1 MLEYAHIH
9 FDLETY
15 TNNCSRNVKRVY
27 TKLDKYLENPSEES
41 IHDIRTSLRRFEA
54 AYQSNPKQIRRKKNV
69 KTFAETGKKLFKIN
83 SNIRDIDIIIEKLTK
98 EGNMPEQ
105 DIEYFENSLKQ
116 EKEHHLKEALT
127 IALYLKNIVVP
138 NIYDKNN
145 LRKKFSKKSQIR
157 LTKLVNKLKTDIET
171 NLPVVLSDDRK
182 IVELHEVRK
191 DAKKLRYLLE
201 LLLKRDEQDP
211 KNRIDS
217 DNNNGHNILSHL
229 ERIQKLLGDIHDYD
243 ITIDYLNQHQTHGAS
258 VTKVLSNIKN
268 VRKIKFNEFVDY
280 IKPAVIV
287 GKQQSGSTL
296 DTKGF

>member
-15 TNNCSRNVKRVY
+15 INNCSRNVERVY

-83 SNIRDIDIIIEKLTK
+83 SNIRDVDIIIEKLTK

-116 EKEHHLKEALT
+116 EKEHYLKEART
-127 IALYLKNIVVP
+127 IALDLKNIVVP
-138 NIYDKNN
+138 NIYDENN
-145 LRKKFSKKSQIR
+145 LHKKFSKKSQIR
-157 LTKLVNKLKTDIET
+157 LAKLVNGLKTDIET

-201 LLLKRDEQDP
+201 LLLKKDGDP

-217 DNNNGHNILSHL
+217 DNNNGFNILSHL
-229 ERIQKLLGDIHDYD
+229 EKVQKLLGDIHDYD
-243 ITIDYLNQHQTHGAS
+243 ITIDYLYQHQTHRAS
-258 VTKVLSNIKN
+258 VTKVLTNIKN
-268 VRKIKFNEFVDY
+268 MRKIKFNEFVDY

-287 GKQQSGSTL
+287 G
-296 DTKGF
+296 

>member
-9 FDLETY
+9 FDLEIY
-15 TNNCSRNVKRVY
+15 INNCSRNVKRVY

-54 AYQSNPKQIRRKKNV
+54 AYQSSPKQLRRKKNV
-69 KTFAETGKKLFKIN
+69 KTFAKTGKKLFKIN

-116 EKEHHLKEALT
+116 EREHQLKEART
-127 IALYLKNIVVP
+127 TAHDLKNIVVP

-145 LRKKFSKKSQIR
+145 HRKKFSKKSQIR
-157 LTKLVNKLKTDIET
+157 LAKLVNELKTDIET

-201 LLLKRDEQDP
+201 LLLKRDEDP
-211 KNRIDS
+211 KNRIDR
-217 DNNNGHNILSHL
+217 DNNNGHNILLNL

-287 GKQQSGSTL
+287 GKP
-296 DTKGF
+296 